1 MPDYTPFNR
10 AQSLIGQ
17 TPGGSQVYQN
27 VLGQLN
33 RQFGLRQRRQ
43 TMQGEQM
50 NLPPHLRYAM
60 SQQQF
65 PELYGQYAG
74 GLSRTATA
82 APGIDIQKAQSM
94 ASIQGQ
100 VEQLKLAHAQFEE
113 QKRVQRQSEKT
124 NFWDVA
130 GMVGGMGLGV
140 AGLMFPPALPATMA
154 AGTALSAGT
163 SMAGGGQPAG
173 MQQFSGYG
181 AGAPQGTMSGY
192 GWNPYPYMP
201 QNY

>member
-1 MPDYTPFNR
+1 MPDYTHFDR

-27 VLGQLN
+27 VLQQLN

-50 NLPPHLRYAM
+50 NLPAHLRYAM
-60 SQQQF
+60 SQQQH

-74 GLSRTATA
+74 GLSQAAAA

-113 QKRVQRQSEKT
+113 QKRAQRQSERG
-124 NFWDVA
+124 NFWDIL
-130 GMVGGMGLGV
+130 GTVGGLGLGV
-140 AGLMFPPALPATMA
+140 AGLMFPPALPFTMA
-154 AGTALSAGT
+154 AGAALSAGT
-163 SMAGGGQPAG
+163 SSAIPSQYL
-173 MQQFSGYG
+173 ST
-181 AGAPQGTMSGY
+181 GAPQGTISGY
-192 GWNPYPYMP
+192 GWNPNSYTPP
-201 QNY
+201 NY